1 MFEAHLATTTAEGLR
16 PLGTAPQRSFELIH
30 ATVATRLGD
39 THAALFAEPVST
51 TFGDSYDWYATVPG
65 TAARL
70 TSLSDVAQADLR
82 ATLARLTGDI
92 AALAQEYLDSDSSDD
107 QRLGEALQN
116 ALEVPGEEFIH
127 VLTAADGSMQPVL
140 VNWAWIADRQTA
152 PRGVLR
158 GLDTRQPPKPVD
170 ARLAA
175 PGPAPAS
182 PRPADADPGIAA
194 TSADDPGAARAAGF
208 WWLWLGWLLLALM
221 IAVIL
226 LLLIA
231 PCALRLPGLA
241 SFCPQ
246 MDARASV
253 LQAETAHLEQRVAL
267 AERRIALA
275 DQACQPARVAPI
287 PVPATAD
294 APEIDARLQA
304 RGAQRGELTISLAWD
319 SRADLDL
326 HVTCPAGL
334 TLWYGAREG
343 CGGMLD
349 IDDNRSAP
357 EARTDPIESTFFTA
371 PLPGTYSVRVE
382 HFTGHGAAG
391 PQAFRLQIQSGTRV
405 TMLSGVVS
413 PTDRVWTTT
422 YTHGGN

>member
-39 THAALFAEPVST
+39 AHAALFAEPVST
-51 TFGDSYDWYATVPG
+51 KFGDSYDWYATVPG
-65 TAARL
+65 TAAKL
-70 TSLSDVAQADLR
+70 TSLSEAEQADLR
-82 ATLARLTGDI
+82 ATLGQLSGDI
-92 AALAQEYLDSDSSDD
+92 AELAQAYLESDNGDD

-116 ALEVPGEEFIH
+116 ALEVPGEDFIH
-127 VLTAADGSMQPVL
+127 VLTRADGSMQPVL
-140 VNWAWIADRQTA
+140 VNWAWIADQQAA

-158 GLDTRQPPKPVD
+158 GMDTRQPPKPAA
-170 ARLAA
+170 AR
-175 PGPAPAS
+175 PPAQDPLPAS
-182 PRPADADPGIAA
+182 PVLAA
-194 TSADDPGAARAAGF
+194 AAVSGTSAAPAVGHAASF

-221 IAVIL
+221 IAAIL

-231 PCALRLPGLA
+231 PCALRLPGLT

-246 MDARASV
+246 LDARATV
-253 LQAETAHLEQRVAL
+253 LQAETAQLEQRIAL
-267 AERRIALA
+267 TERRIALA
-275 DQACQPARVAPI
+275 DQACQPPRVAEI

-294 APEIDARLQA
+294 AGAPEIDARLQE

-334 TLWYGAREG
+334 RLWYGAREG

-349 IDDNRSAP
+349 IDDNRNAQV
-357 EARTDPIESTFFTA
+357 ARTDPIESTFFTA
-371 PLPGTYSVRVE
+371 PAPGSYAIRVE
-382 HFTGHGAAG
+382 YFTGHGASG
-391 PQAFRLQIQSGTRV
+391 PQAFRLRIQSGTEV
-405 TMLSGVVS
+405 TTLSGSVG
-413 PTDRVWTTT
+413 PTDKVWTTDYT
-422 YTHGGN
+422 YGGN